1 MRSMTGFGAGTSGSD
16 RLSVTIEMRAVNQRF
31 LELNI
36 RMPHAYLILEE
47 KLRSKIKQTLCRG
60 KVDVFVT
67 VHELVPQAPQ
77 IYVDYAALAACK
89 KALDAI
95 NEKMFS
101 QDRTTLP
108 MIMELTK
115 DWFVQESPA
124 INLDTLWPIF
134 SEALDDALRGI
145 TAMREAEGANIQHDL
160 LLRTGNME
168 TAIDA
173 IAARKQEILI
183 RYEAKLEK
191 KILALCAKAQKI
203 PDEDRFLQEVSM
215 YADKV
220 DFTEEV
226 VRFQS
231 HVLQLKEI
239 VSKDGDIGRKLDFL
253 IQEMNREINT
263 IGSKANDLDIT
274 EYVLQLKNELEKLR
288 EQVQNIE

>member
-1 MRSMTGFGAGTSGSD
+1 MTGFGAGTSGSD

-124 INLDTLWPIF
+124 INLDTSWPIF

-145 TAMREAEGANIQHDL
+145 TAMRETEGANIQHDL

>member
-1 MRSMTGFGAGTSGSD
+1 MRSMTGFGVGTSGSD

-124 INLDTLWPIF
+124 INLDTSWPIF

>member
-1 MRSMTGFGAGTSGSD
+1 MTGFGAGTSGSD

-124 INLDTLWPIF
+124 INLDTSWPIF